1 MFGRLQRFKSE
12 KSGDRIEFKFSQI
25 QANQVPR
32 GWDRLVVTIVSV
44 ETGKIIAKS
53 NRSLVRDGTCQW
65 TETFSDFLSPSQ
77 DDTSKDNEERLFK
90 FVVAMGSARSGILGE
105 AVINLVDHMTSKDP
119 EPILVP
125 LNKCNYG
132 TVLQVSIQC
141 LTPKARL
148 RSRRHRSQQS
158 SDADGFTAEYDDMHE
173 YSQSEEISAGGIGTS
188 SSKHLDGTSQHG
200 SGRRHNLIFC
210 FLLTSFSPHFH
221 QDTSSLRIASQNSS
235 SSRESSVV
243 GTPSRD
249 SLNGDMTS
257 TTAFTTWQD
266 LDDSRS
272 STSKAGFA
280 ERRRRSNS
288 SSFGSSEMGSVA
300 NTESLGLNVMDQS
313 SPQAHSASYTRTA
326 DHKAYV
332 EASEATI
339 KELQS
344 ESSMWERTAE
354 KLKREVASLRKELS
368 DQSELNKNFGIE
380 VSEACAERDR
390 LKLEL
395 NNLRASQA
403 SKEKISFKDNSM
415 IHEEDVQNQ
424 LMELKQ
430 EIEYQKECNA
440 NLALQLSKTQ
450 ESNMD
455 LISAIQELEETIE
468 EQRLEIEKISTHD
481 KDDDGIIPK
490 LQDKKVSEN
499 DNLHIQLQELL
510 QSQKEMKSVILS
522 LQKDIDDKQKEIE
535 HERNLKDQTVLNLDT
550 EKQKLS
556 AKEEQISKLEAQA
569 AGLLGNHPLQTTVS
583 GENSELLE
591 EIEALKGKVQE
602 LERDCSELTDENL
615 ELILKMKEV
624 NKGMPGTIAEVED
637 NLALSHQPAKYELRG
652 IAEGRDVNASNPGKV
667 KQHGLKEEFLEVMSL
682 VKQQLKASS
691 ELVNSQWYT
700 LENSEIE
707 NRVDLLQGYI
717 LEDAD
722 LMEEAKGL
730 FNQLHEL
737 NKDLEAKVLE
747 CRFKFSKVDSR
758 IKQQGGANDSDMYQ
772 LLEDHKTRIG
782 DLFNSVKQLETKNM
796 NLQHE
801 IEELNK
807 EQAAC
812 RCTVLDLETELST
825 KNEEME
831 TLRLENQDLTTDIE
845 KLKKEKD
852 CLDESLKDVLRES
865 GLASK
870 FLDDARQDL
879 RMLASSVDSHISAR
893 RSLENKS
900 VELENVKEEVEAQL
914 SELEEEN
921 IHLSERISGLEAQL
935 RYLTEERESSRLA
948 IENYKCQISD
958 LQNEREIIE
967 NNLDKEKAE
976 LELKLIET
984 QTRFSEA
991 EEAAELARRAQ
1002 SRLQEKVECLEKDC
1016 ESLQKLNTELR
1027 RQRLDLH
1034 DNCESLEGKFRAMQD
1049 KFSIFLENVERLEMK
1064 LDSIHNDV
1072 ALRENSFSSEAED
1085 LTMQSKELTEKLH
1098 QSEDLLNQLSLDMKV
1113 EIQSLQGEVECLKAQ
1128 LSMTDDQRENQA
1140 SNAVLQI
1147 SQLQSE
1153 RRRLECVLQE
1163 VHDKV
1168 KRCESELFTTRQQS
1182 ETKMQ
1187 ELMGSLA
1194 ASKQNEQSLK
1204 ADLEHMQKVL
1214 EDTRLSDGN
1223 SKKLANELELKLR
1236 SLEYDRQKLM
1246 EEIDGLSDQ
1255 IQKAVHLKEENLSLR
1270 SSLDEVTFEKSRLE
1284 ASLESVS
1291 ADYDELKSEKMALT
1305 EKNLKM
1311 QKAITEGESA
1321 KRSREAL
1328 EEKLLRLEGDLAAK
1342 EALSTNES
1350 ELRNE
1355 IIRFKRANSQ
1365 FQRKVQLLE
1374 KEKDEAQKKIS
1385 SLQKELSLK
1394 IEGPV
1399 WEEKG
1404 VLMGSTAEESYNQD
1418 DGVKDVGVFCEKIQI
1433 VEDDVD
1439 TLSKNEGRTMPCTSI
1454 GQSQLPPEK
1463 HNFDDHQI
1471 SLPDICA
1478 FQVDHEFECV
1488 KLHKGSADCNDQALK
1503 IQILETELAEALE
1516 ANKLYKVQLKSLLC
1530 EPSNICASTLEK
1542 LGTLGEMMKDLED
1555 YKNKMASLETEL
1567 KDMRERYFNMSLSF
1581 AEVEAQREELV
1592 MIVRSLRNGS

>member
-1 MFGRLQRFKSE
+1 M
-12 KSGDRIEFKFSQI
+12 
-25 QANQVPR
+25 P
-32 GWDRLVVTIVSV
+32 
-44 ETGKIIAKS
+44 
-53 NRSLVRDGTCQW
+53 
-65 TETFSDFLSPSQ
+65 
-77 DDTSKDNEERLFK
+77 
-90 FVVAMGSARSGILGE
+90 GSARSGILGE

-148 RSRRHRSQQS
+148 RGRRHRSQQS

-173 YSQSEEISAGGIGTS
+173 YSQSEEISAGGFGTN

-200 SGRRHNLIFC
+200 SGRR
-210 FLLTSFSPHFH
+210 
-221 QDTSSLRIASQNSS
+221 DTSSLRVASTNSS

-300 NTESLGLNVMDQS
+300 NTESLGLNIMDQS

-326 DHKAYV
+326 DHKAYL

-368 DQSELNKNFGIE
+368 DQSELNQNLGVE
-380 VSEACAERDR
+380 VSEACVERDR

-395 NNLRASQA
+395 NNLKASQA
-403 SKEKISFKDNSM
+403 SKEKNSFKDNSM

-424 LMELKQ
+424 LMEMKQ
-430 EIEYQKECNA
+430 EIEYQKECNV

-535 HERNLKDQTVLNLDT
+535 YERNLKDQTVLNLDT

-556 AKEEQISKLEAQA
+556 AKEEQISELEAQV

-591 EIEALKGKVQE
+591 EIEALKAKVQE

-637 NLALSHQPAKYELRG
+637 NLALSQQPAKYELKG

-667 KQHGLKEEFLEVMSL
+667 KQHGLKDEFLEVMSL
-682 VKQQLKASS
+682 VKKQLKASS

-707 NRVDLLQGYI
+707 NRVDLLQGCI

-747 CRFKFSKVDSR
+747 CSLKFSKVDSGT
-758 IKQQGGANDSDMYQ
+758 KQRGGANGSDTHQ
-772 LLEDHKTRIG
+772 LLKDHETRIG
-782 DLFNSVKQLETKNM
+782 DLVNSVKQLETMNM

-801 IEELNK
+801 IGELNK

-812 RCTVLDLETELST
+812 RCRVLDLETELST

-958 LQNEREIIE
+958 LQNERETIE
-967 NNLDKEKAE
+967 NNLGKEKAE

-991 EEAAELARRAQ
+991 QEAAELARRAQ

-1049 KFSIFLENVERLEMK
+1049 KFSIFLENVELLEMK
-1064 LDSIHNDV
+1064 LDSIQNDV

-1168 KRCESELFTTRQQS
+1168 KRCETELFTTRLQS
-1182 ETKMQ
+1182 ETKVQ

-1204 ADLEHMQKVL
+1204 VDLEHMQKVL

-1223 SKKLANELELKLR
+1223 SKKVANELELKLR

-1255 IQKAVHLKEENLSLR
+1255 IQKAVHLKDENLSLR
-1270 SSLDEVTFEKSRLE
+1270 SSLDEVTFEKNRLE
-1284 ASLESVS
+1284 ASLESIS
-1291 ADYDELKSEKMALT
+1291 ADYDELKSEKMVLT

-1328 EEKLLRLEGDLAAK
+1328 EEKILRLEGDLAAK

-1404 VLMGSTAEESYNQD
+1404 VLTGSTGEESYNQD

-1439 TLSKNEGRTMPCTSI
+1439 TLSKNGGTTMPCTSI
-1454 GQSQLPPEK
+1454 DQSQLPPEK
-1463 HNFDDHQI
+1463 HNLDDH
-1471 SLPDICA
+1471 
-1478 FQVDHEFECV
+1478 VDHEVECV
-1488 KLHKGSADCNDQALK
+1488 KLHKGSAGCNDDALK

-1555 YKNKMASLETEL
+1555 YKNKVTSLETEL

>member
-12 KSGDRIEFKFSQI
+12 KSTDRIEFKFSQI
-25 QANQVPR
+25 QVNQVPR

-65 TETFSDFLSPSQ
+65 TETFSEFISPSQ

-105 AVINLVDHMTSKDP
+105 AVINLPDHMTSKDA

-132 TVLQVSIQC
+132 TVLQVNIQC

-148 RSRRHRSQQS
+148 RGRKHGSQQS
-158 SDADGFTAEYDDMHE
+158 SDADSFTADYDDMHE

-188 SSKHLDGTSQHG
+188 SGKHLDVTSQHS
-200 SGRRHNLIFC
+200 SGRR
-210 FLLTSFSPHFH
+210 
-221 QDTSSLRIASQNSS
+221 DMSSLRVASQNSS
-235 SSRESSVV
+235 SSRESSLL

-249 SLNGDMTS
+249 SLNGDITS
-257 TTAFTTWQD
+257 SSAFTTWQD
-266 LDDSRS
+266 LEDSRS
-272 STSKAGFA
+272 NLSRAGFG
-280 ERRRRSNS
+280 ERQRRSNS
-288 SSFGSSEMGSVA
+288 SSFSSSEMVSVA
-300 NTESLGLNVMDQS
+300 NIENLGLNVLDHS
-313 SPQAHSASYTRTA
+313 SPQAHSASYARTA
-326 DHKAYV
+326 DHKAYL
-332 EASEATI
+332 ETSEATI

-368 DQSELNKNFGIE
+368 DQSELNINLGLE
-380 VSEACAERDR
+380 VSKSCAERDK

-395 NNLRASQA
+395 ENLKALQA
-403 SKEKISFKDNSM
+403 SKEKISLKDNSM
-415 IHEEDVQNQ
+415 IHEEDLQNQ
-424 LMELKQ
+424 IMEMKQ

-468 EQRLEIEKISTHD
+468 QQRLEIQRISTHN
-481 KDDDGIIPK
+481 KDGDGIVQNF
-490 LQDKKVSEN
+490 QDKNDSKK
-499 DNLHIQLQELL
+499 DNLHTQLQELL
-510 QSQKEMKSVILS
+510 GSQKEMQSVILS
-522 LQKDIDDKQKEIE
+522 LQKDIDDKQNRIEQERKLKE
-535 HERNLKDQTVLNLDT
+535 QAVLNLES
-550 EKQKLS
+550 EKLKLS
-556 AKEEQISKLEAQA
+556 AKEEEISKLQA
-569 AGLLGNHPLQTTVS
+569 RVAGLLGNRPVQSTAS
-583 GENSELLE
+583 GENFQFLE
-591 EIEALKGKVQE
+591 EIEALKAKIQE

-615 ELILKMKEV
+615 ELILRMKEV
-624 NKGMPGTIAEVED
+624 NKEMPGTTAEVED
-637 NLALSHQPAKYELRG
+637 SLAFSQRPAKYEPRGIEELRG
-652 IAEGRDVNASNPGKV
+652 VNASNAGKV
-667 KQHGLKEEFLEVMSL
+667 EQHDLKEELLEVMSL
-682 VKQQLKASS
+682 FEKQLKMSS
-691 ELVNSQWYT
+691 ELVNSQWYIPQDT
-700 LENSEIE
+700 EIE
-707 NRVDLLQGYI
+707 NRVDLPQGYN
-717 LEDAD
+717 LGDAD
-722 LMEEAKGL
+722 LVAEVKGL

-737 NKDLEAKVLE
+737 NKELEAKIFE
-747 CRFKFSKVDSR
+747 CRFKFSRADPG
-758 IKQQGGANDSDMYQ
+758 IKDLGGENGSEVHR
-772 LLEDHKTRIG
+772 LLEDHKAKIG
-782 DLFNSVKQLETKNM
+782 ELVNAVKQLEIMNT
-796 NLQHE
+796 NLQSE
-801 IEELNK
+801 IEDLNK
-807 EQAAC
+807 EKASCGC
-812 RCTVLDLETELST
+812 RVLDLESELSS
-825 KNEEME
+825 KEKELK

-852 CLDESLKDVLRES
+852 CLDDSLKDVLRES

-879 RMLASSVDSHISAR
+879 RILARSVDSHISAR

-900 VELENVKEEVEAQL
+900 VELENVKEEVEAHL

-935 RYLTEERESSRLA
+935 RYLTEERETSRLT
-948 IENYKCQISD
+948 IQNYKCQISD
-958 LQNEREIIE
+958 LQNEREIIV
-967 NNLDKEKAE
+967 NDLGKGKAE
-976 LELKLIET
+976 LELKLIES
-984 QTRFSEA
+984 QTKFSEA
-991 EEAAELARRAQ
+991 QETAELARRAQ
-1002 SRLQEKVECLEKDC
+1002 SRLQEKAECLEKEC
-1016 ESLQKLNTELR
+1016 QSLQKLNTELR

-1034 DNCESLEGKFRAMQD
+1034 DNCESLEGKFCAMQD

-1064 LDSIHNDV
+1064 IDSIQNDV

-1085 LTMQSKELTEKLH
+1085 LTMQSKKLTKKLH

-1113 EIQSLQGEVECLKAQ
+1113 EIQSLQSEVECLRVQ
-1128 LSMTDDQRENQA
+1128 LSMTDDEREKKA
-1140 SNAVLQI
+1140 SNAVLEI

-1153 RRRLECVLQE
+1153 RRKLECVLQE

-1168 KRCESELFTTRQQS
+1168 KRCETELFTTRKQS
-1182 ETKMQ
+1182 ETKVQ
-1187 ELMGSLA
+1187 ELMVSLA
-1194 ASKQNEQSLK
+1194 ASKQNGQSLK

-1214 EDTRLSDGN
+1214 EDTRLSDCN
-1223 SKKLANELELKLR
+1223 SKKAAHELELKLR

-1270 SSLDEVTFEKSRLE
+1270 SSLDEVTFEKGRLE
-1284 ASLESVS
+1284 ASLRSIS
-1291 ADYDELKSEKMALT
+1291 ADCDELKSEKAALT
-1305 EKNLKM
+1305 EKFLKM
-1311 QKAITEGESA
+1311 QKAITEGENA
-1321 KRSREAL
+1321 KRSRDAL
-1328 EEKLLRLEGDLAAK
+1328 EEKILRLEGDLAAK

-1374 KEKDEAQKKIS
+1374 KEKYEAQKKIS

-1404 VLMGSTAEESYNQD
+1404 VLMGSADEEQYNQD
-1418 DGVKDVGVFCEKIQI
+1418 EGVKDVDIFCEKIQI
-1433 VEDDVD
+1433 VEDSNDIL
-1439 TLSKNEGRTMPCTSI
+1439 TKNGGSTIPCTS
-1454 GQSQLPPEK
+1454 QLPLEK
-1463 HNFDDHQI
+1463 HNFDEN
-1471 SLPDICA
+1471 
-1478 FQVDHEFECV
+1478 VDREPENV
-1488 KLHKGSADCNDQALK
+1488 KLLKGTAGCNDQDLK
-1503 IQILETELAEALE
+1503 IQTLETELAEALE

-1530 EPSNICASTLEK
+1530 EPSNMCASTLEK
-1542 LGTLGEMMKDLED
+1542 LGTLGEMMKDLEEHKD
-1555 YKNKMASLETEL
+1555 KVTSLEAEL